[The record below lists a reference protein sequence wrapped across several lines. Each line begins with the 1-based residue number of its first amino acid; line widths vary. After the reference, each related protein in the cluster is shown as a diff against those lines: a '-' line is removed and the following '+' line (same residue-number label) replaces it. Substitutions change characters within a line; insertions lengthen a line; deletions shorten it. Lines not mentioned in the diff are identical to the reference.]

1 MKKKLSVLGLALA
14 SLMVC
19 SLALAQLVGT
29 QRFKDH
35 HWYAGDRAVKFG
47 NTPNAEIKYD
57 GTNLKIDV
65 TSGGGKV
72 SMPDGIIGNID
83 TASALAANPTDCSA
97 NQFATI
103 IAANGNLTCAA
114 LTDAAVPNT
123 ITIDLASAATSLASD
138 PSDCGP
144 TQFATSI
151 NAQADLS
158 CAALADAD
166 VPDTLTLD
174 LAVITQADL
183 TAGSCTLNQ
192 VRIDTGGATT
202 ELCFCGA
209 TNAWYCAS
217 FTTLT
222 GPTD

>member
-1 MKKKLSVLGLALA
+1 MKTKLLIIVLVLA
-14 SLMVC
+14 SLM
-19 SLALAQLVGT
+19 AGGYAAAQLVGT
-29 QRFKDH
+29 DRTQDNLWF
-35 HWYAGDRAVKFG
+35 AGDKAVKFG

-83 TASALAANPTDCSA
+83 TATALAANPADCSA
-97 NQFATI
+97 NQFATT

-123 ITIDLASAATSLASD
+123 ITIDLASTATSLVSD

-158 CAALADAD
+158 CASLADAD
-166 VPDTLTLD
+166 VPDTLTID
-174 LAVITQADL
+174 QAVITQADL
-183 TAGSCTLNQ
+183 TVGSCTPNEI
-192 VRIDTGGATT
+192 RIDTGGAAI
-202 ELCFCGA
+202 ELC
-209 TNAWYCAS
+209 YCRS
-217 FTTLT
+217 LNVWSCTTLT
-222 GPTD
+222 DGGPAD